1 MRALLALAL
10 LLAAPA
16 ATLAQDSPPVV
27 EVRLSSFDFD
37 PETIRLR
44 AGQPVIL
51 RLTNSSRGGHN
62 FDAPEFFAA
71 AAMARGQGVA
81 VDDGA
86 IEVRPRQTV
95 SIRLTPARGR
105 YRLRCTHTLH
115 STFGMRGEILV
126 E

>member
-1 MRALLALAL
+1 MRALFALSL

-16 ATLAQDSPPVV
+16 TAPAQDTPPVV

-37 PETIRLR
+37 PETIRLP

-51 RLTNSSRGGHN
+51 RLTNGGRGGHN
-62 FDAPEFFAA
+62 FDAPQFFAA
-71 AAMARGQGVA
+71 AAIPGGQGVTIE
-81 VDDGA
+81 DGA
-86 IEVRPRQTV
+86 IEVGSRQTV

-105 YRLRCTHTLH
+105 YRLRCTHTMH